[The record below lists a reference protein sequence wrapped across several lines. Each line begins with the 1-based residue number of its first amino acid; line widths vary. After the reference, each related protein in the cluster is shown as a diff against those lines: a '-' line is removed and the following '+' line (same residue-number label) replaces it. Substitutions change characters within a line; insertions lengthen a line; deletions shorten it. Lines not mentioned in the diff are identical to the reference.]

1 MVSVSAKKAS
11 KRKKVRRFKAGWS
24 DAHNHTP
31 AGTQIAHRETKGAQR
46 EALPK
51 GRSSDALLL
60 VGEEH
65 SQDRK

>member
-1 MVSVSAKKAS
+1 M
-11 KRKKVRRFKAGWS
+11 VRRT
-24 DAHNHTP
+24 HPTP

-60 VGEEH
+60 VGVAVLLLLQGGGRDGGEGLGGNPLKA
-65 SQDRK
+65 RW